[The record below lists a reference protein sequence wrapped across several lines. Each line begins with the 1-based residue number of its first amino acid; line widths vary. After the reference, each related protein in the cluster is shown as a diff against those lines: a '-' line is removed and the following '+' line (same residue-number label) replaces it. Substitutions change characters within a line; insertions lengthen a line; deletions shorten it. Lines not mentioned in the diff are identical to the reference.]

1 MFSLQRKIAL
11 KRARIAL
18 RAGNLEGACRIL
30 HAPELQEQREGQEL
44 CRKLV
49 DALIARARAHA
60 ACASLPEAMLDLK
73 RAIDF
78 GGARPDAVQL
88 RNELG
93 AKLAPVRPG
102 LTAARFASLS
112 TCAAPP
118 APPAPLTPSP
128 SPPAPPAAPRPPSSR
143 LYLWVDGVG
152 TYLVAP
158 SPRIVIGRHDSSAAP
173 DIPLPGRIPGLA
185 AEILRTSEQYM
196 LCPHCE
202 AAVNGRRVSEKVLA
216 PGDRIR
222 LGESPAFTFY
232 VPCPMST
239 TALLRL
245 EPPSLL
251 QGKASDVLL
260 LDQFMVIG
268 RKGLA
273 HVKTAFGPMELVLML
288 EDGHLTA
295 RSKEMITAD
304 GSPGPAHE
312 CAIELGRRVC
322 VEGLSFTVTEG

>member
-1 MFSLQRKIAL
+1 MFSLHRTIAL

-60 ACASLPEAMLDLK
+60 ACANHPEALLDLK

-78 GGARPDAVQL
+78 GGAQPDAVQL
-88 RNELG
+88 RNEIG
-93 AKLAPVRPG
+93 AKLAPPRRDP
-102 LTAARFASLS
+102 AAAPLASLT
-112 TCAAPP
+112 TCPVPP
-118 APPAPLTPSP
+118 PSPPLPSP
-128 SPPAPPAAPRPPSSR
+128 SPAAPSAAAAAPFSR
-143 LYLWVDGVG
+143 FYLWIDGVG
-152 TYLVAP
+152 TYLLVS
-158 SPRIVIGRHDSSAAP
+158 SPRIVVGRHDSSIAP

-185 AEILRTSEQYM
+185 GEILRTGEQYM

-202 AAVNGRRVSEKVLA
+202 ATVNGKRVSEKVLA
-216 PGDRIR
+216 PGDRVR

-232 VPCPMST
+232 VPCPLST

-273 HVKTAFGPMELVLML
+273 HIKTAFGPMELVLML
-288 EDGHLTA
+288 ADGHLEA
-295 RSKEMITAD
+295 KSKEMIGVD
-304 GSPGPAHE
+304 GSPGTAHE
-312 CAIELGRRVC
+312 RTLELGRRAR